1 MVERMVEP
9 LQGKDGRYQRQWL
22 LEVRR
27 GGGGKL
33 MCTGYHMTRG
43 VWCEMTLKGRGWTMT
58 HESRPLNDE
67 QRMVFLKEFAAYKA
81 QYLKRKAKGSK

>member
-1 MVERMVEP
+1 MVEP
-9 LQGKDGRYQRQWL
+9 LPSKDGRYKRQWL

-33 MCTGYHMTRG
+33 QCTGYHMTRG

-58 HESRPLNDE
+58 HESRPLSHDDKI
-67 QRMVFLKEFAAYKA
+67 VFLKEFAAYKA
-81 QYLKRKAKGSK
+81 QYLKRKAKGSKK